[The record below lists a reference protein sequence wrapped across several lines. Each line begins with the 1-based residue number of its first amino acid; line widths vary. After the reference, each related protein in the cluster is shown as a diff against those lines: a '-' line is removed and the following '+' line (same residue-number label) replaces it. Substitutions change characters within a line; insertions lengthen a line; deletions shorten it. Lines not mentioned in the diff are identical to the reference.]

1 MERLNLDDLTVE
13 TLAFG
18 AADDNGGLESLR
30 MGHGFTEVGASCCC
44 SSSPCSCCVGT
55 TPVEEEL

>member
-1 MERLNLDDLTVE
+1 MDRLNLDDLKVE

-18 AADDNGGLESLR
+18 PSDDAGGLESLR

-44 SSSPCSCCVGT
+44 SSSPCSCCVGAA
-55 TPVEEEL
+55 PLEDEL